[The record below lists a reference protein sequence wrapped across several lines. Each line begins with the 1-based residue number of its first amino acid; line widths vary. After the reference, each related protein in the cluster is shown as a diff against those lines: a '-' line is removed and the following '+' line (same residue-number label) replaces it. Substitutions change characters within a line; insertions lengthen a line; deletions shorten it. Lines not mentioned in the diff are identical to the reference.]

1 MKAGILFRW
10 GSAWVGVHW
19 SPYNKRAC
27 INLVPFVTIWI
38 TAPGGIAP

>member
-19 SPYNKRAC
+19 SPFNRRAC
-27 INLVPFVTIWI
+27 INIIPFVTIWI
-38 TAPGGIAP
+38 TLEAGTTP

>member
-19 SPYNKRAC
+19 SPFNRRAC
-27 INLVPFVTIWI
+27 INVIPFVTIWI
-38 TAPGGIAP
+38 TLEGGNVP